1 MLVSGRVREVHAG
14 GSRFRRHA
22 SSLPDITEAAAP
34 PPTRLRDN
42 RDFKVLLVGQ
52 SASALGDAVS
62 VTAMPLVVLALTGSG
77 TLLGVVA
84 ALELLPALLLGLPS
98 GALADRLDKR
108 TLLIWSDAGRAV
120 LTAAIP
126 VAIWLDASAVVVILI
141 VTAPVNALR
150 VLFESTFAAAVPPLV
165 GREHLGRAMSYLES
179 VLSVP
184 FIIGPALAGI
194 MLVTVGPAAT
204 LAIDAASFAVSA
216 VSLQLLRRRLV
227 VEQGDEPHTL
237 LSDIKAGLRFVV
249 AHRELRSLI
258 GYWCLASLATAG
270 ILPALSYYVT
280 LDRELGNAVFGF
292 VGSAW
297 SVGYLV
303 ASLGNARMANR
314 WLSARLVASG
324 LVVGL
329 GVLAFSLTGNL
340 VGLLAAGFVVGAGLA
355 VQLIA
360 YATLRTSYTPDDLLG
375 RVGSV
380 ARTATLGLQPLGVL
394 GVGVALDLVDG
405 QGTLLAMGLLSVV
418 VAAGY
423 GLVLATRPRDAGGVP
438 TAAR

>member
-1 MLVSGRVREVHAG
+1 
-14 GSRFRRHA
+14 
-22 SSLPDITEAAAP
+22 
-34 PPTRLRDN
+34 
-42 RDFKVLLVGQ
+42 
-52 SASALGDAVS
+52 
-62 VTAMPLVVLALTGSG
+62 MPLVVLGLTGSG
-77 TLLGVVA
+77 ALLGVVA

-108 TLLIWSDAGRAV
+108 ILLIWSDAGRAV

-126 VAIWLDASAVVVILI
+126 VAIWLDASPVAVILL
-141 VTAPVNALR
+141 VTVPINALR
-150 VLFESTFAAAVPPLV
+150 VMFESAFAAAVPPLV

-194 MLVTVGPAAT
+194 LLVTVGPAAT

-227 VEQGDEPHTL
+227 VEQEDEPHTL
-237 LSDIKAGLRFVV
+237 LSDIKAGLRYVV
-249 AHRELRSLI
+249 GRRDLRSLI

-280 LDRELGNAVFGF
+280 LDRELGKEVFGF

-297 SVGYLV
+297 SVGYLI
-303 ASLGNARMANR
+303 ASLGNARMGNR
-314 WLSARLVASG
+314 WLPARLVSAG
-324 LVVGL
+324 LLVGL
-329 GVLAFSLTGNL
+329 GVVAFSLTGN
-340 VGLLAAGFVVGAGLA
+340 VIGLLVAGFLVGAGLA

-405 QGTLLAMGLLSVV
+405 QGTLLVMGLLSVM

-423 GLVLATRPRDAGGVP
+423 GVLLATRPPGAAAAP
-438 TAAR
+438 TAPQ